1 MRFPTCQDGQDG
13 RPVWLFFLFAEE
25 LVFLLP
31 LCIVVYIDVDSDEQ
45 FNLVNLPTL
54 VILRVV
60 VCLDKLAKKRV

>member
-1 MRFPTCQDGQDG
+1 M
-13 RPVWLFFLFAEE
+13 
-25 LVFLLP
+25 LP